1 MKVDE
6 IRKVACVGAGTIG
19 SSWAAYFLWKGY
31 PVSVQDISEAI
42 LTKSADLVRKN
53 LDAFIKA
60 GLMSAGESAAAIAR
74 ATYTTSVAAAVA
86 DVQFIQESVLEK
98 YPVKQAVLQEIDMAA
113 PAAIF
118 ASSTSG
124 LLMTEIQKFSKY
136 PGRCITAHPYNPP
149 HLIPLVELVKGR
161 DTDEEIMEITYQF
174 YEKIGKVPVKVLKE
188 VPGHI
193 ANRVTMAF
201 WRECTEVVMRG
212 ICSVED
218 MDKAVCYGPGLRYA
232 LMGPFMIYHL
242 GGGDAGIKGLIEH
255 VGTTAKV
262 WMEDMAKWTEFPEE
276 SKDILQNGVIREMG
290 DRSPQEIAAW
300 RDEKLVEMLKMLN
313 RL

>member
-31 PVSVQDISEAI
+31 PVVVQDISEAI
-42 LTKSADLVRKN
+42 LVKSADLVRKN
-53 LDAFIKA
+53 LDAFVKA
-60 GLMSAGESAAAIAR
+60 GLMSDGEAAAALAR
-74 ATYTTSVAAAVA
+74 TTYTTSVAEAVA

-98 YPVKQAVLQEIDMAA
+98 YPVKQAVLREIDLAA

-124 LLMTEIQKFSKY
+124 LLMTEIQKFSRH

-149 HLIPLVELVKGR
+149 HLIPLVELVKGK
-161 DTDEEIMEITYQF
+161 DTTEETMEVAYQF
-174 YEKIGKVPVKVLKE
+174 YERIGKVPVKVLKE

-201 WRECTEVVMRG
+201 WRECTEVVLRG

-242 GGGDAGIKGLIEH
+242 GGGDGGIKGLIEH

-276 SKDILQNGVIREMG
+276 SKDILQAGVIREMG
-290 DRSPQEIAAW
+290 EKPPQEIAAW
-300 RDEKLVEMLKMLN
+300 RDEKLVELLKLLN